1 MKKQILTSL
10 LALTMLTGTSASAM
24 AAEDHA
30 SKIPTSEIHQ
40 NIDQNGTVFSV
51 TFHDESGMDIDPKD
65 NVSFDLKDYKPI
77 SPDSYVQEIQKA
89 KIELADQ
96 VAKGQLTQEEADKTI
111 KAMEKTLAE
120 LKAGSVQ
127 LFQGP
132 GDTSLAIQHAE
143 ATSTEINNQEIN
155 DEQSNKNTENG
166 EYQKYQLDMTDFKP
180 YTAEEYAKEMEEIKK
195 QLAEKVNNGVMTQQE
210 ADTQIAGMENTLA
223 EIKSGDIKLF
233 NNEKLNMLVSIVA
246 KDSEAL

>member
-1 MKKQILTSL
+1 MCIRDS
-10 LALTMLTGTSASAM
+10 
-24 AAEDHA
+24 
-30 SKIPTSEIHQ
+30 Q